1 MTEAAMRAVARAT
14 GAALIL
20 LVVVLGTDRLLKP
33 ADLSMALLAGLA
45 LIAAAA
51 FAAHILLSLRRVP
64 NDRQVARYVEEQCPE
79 LEDRLASATDVA
91 GGSRSAF
98 RDLMLSDAAARARE
112 VNLDRVIA
120 GRDIR
125 RSVVRG
131 VGAVAALLIM
141 LALGMGSVG
150 RIVRSAW
157 LYAFPYAAT
166 LEVEPGDTRVIT
178 GETLHVRAKLTETFG
193 VPARTLP
200 VLIMV
205 NGGGAKQVVEMR
217 QERGVYHV
225 EIPSVDESFTYRV
238 RAATVVSDDFT
249 VTALSVPHVE
259 RIDVTYRYPAFT
271 GLEPRVETDSGDIY
285 APAGTEVA
293 LMVHAD
299 KPVRAGAIRL
309 ESGGSLELRR
319 VGDRRLAVSFEVRHD
334 DSYGVTLVDD
344 DALTN
349 PGDGEYFI
357 RTVFDRTPDIEIR
370 RPGGDREITLL
381 EEVVVEARAADDY
394 GIERF
399 ELVFSVVGRNEHA
412 IDLQRGSREPIISGA
427 HTIYAEDLGVSPGD
441 FISYYARAR
450 DTNASRYAR
459 ETRSDIFFLEVR
471 PFDQEFEEAR
481 SQSLSAM
488 DVGALGNLAKVQK
501 EIIVATWK
509 LDRQLAAE
517 RAVSDLTAV
526 ADVQAELR
534 QTAQR
539 VADRIIAR
547 GRESTPQ
554 TRGRRALEDEAM
566 AKAVEAMGVAETA
579 LLAHDTQIAIPPEM
593 EALNQL
599 LTAQAEVRRKQ
610 VALQQG
616 PRGAQLEADRAQED
630 LSELFD
636 RELRRDQKTNYEN
649 RSSAAE
655 AEAEKESDALRKVR
669 ELAERQEVLNRA
681 QQELAKQ
688 AENLEAQEF
697 ERALERL
704 TREQNVLRRNMEDLQ
719 RELHRIQQQ
728 GEVGQP
734 VWGRTDEIADRM
746 RRATSEL
753 RRRDLSQSARRGQ
766 EALERLRDL
775 EQQVGGESSS
785 GQHEA
790 LGQLQLEAQQLATA
804 QRHVASETRQSDAG
818 AAGRDARYR
827 LAGQEDGLADRV
839 EAFEGHI
846 EELLPRTANKVQQAL
861 TGAREELNRSA
872 LSDRMRELAD
882 RLRRTA
888 SLDATEDSQQE
899 VARIADAD
907 DEVASILEQVTEH
920 LRSASPRNAVN
931 QRLSQELQEA
941 QELRRSLNQ
950 ITQQLRQMAEA
961 SSNQSTEDVDSP
973 TAQDSRGGGAVVEPG
988 ADLQLSLD
996 GRPTPHQTKGG
1007 MAGHGELSELQAEL
1021 MRQFQ
1026 KLPELLERLRREHPM
1041 VEQGLEN
1048 LARHWFSGAAPGTEA
1063 FKQDYAAWESL
1074 RDDVQLALEQFE
1086 AARSREL
1093 TQQETDGRLNIGPS
1107 DRVPETYRRL
1117 VEQYY
1122 RSLATRRGEP

>member
-1 MTEAAMRAVARAT
+1 
-14 GAALIL
+14 
-20 LVVVLGTDRLLKP
+20 
-33 ADLSMALLAGLA
+33 
-45 LIAAAA
+45 
-51 FAAHILLSLRRVP
+51 
-64 NDRQVARYVEEQCPE
+64 
-79 LEDRLASATDVA
+79 
-91 GGSRSAF
+91 
-98 RDLMLSDAAARARE
+98 
-112 VNLDRVIA
+112 
-120 GRDIR
+120 
-125 RSVVRG
+125 
-131 VGAVAALLIM
+131 
-141 LALGMGSVG
+141 
-150 RIVRSAW
+150 
-157 LYAFPYAAT
+157 
-166 LEVEPGDTRVIT
+166 
-178 GETLHVRAKLTETFG
+178 
-193 VPARTLP
+193 
-200 VLIMV
+200 
-205 NGGGAKQVVEMR
+205 MR

-271 GLEPRVETDSGDIY
+271 GFEPRVETDSGDIY

-399 ELVFSVVGRNEHA
+399 ELGVQCRRS
-412 IDLQRGSREPIISGA
+412 QRTRHRPSTGSREPIISGA

-554 TRGRRALEDEAM
+554 TRGRRAPEDEAM

-616 PRGAQLEADRAQED
+616 PQGAQLEADRAKRIYRNC
-630 LSELFD
+630 STASFD
-636 RELRRDQKTNYEN
+636 AIRKRTMRIA
-649 RSSAAE
+649 SSAAE

-719 RELHRIQQQ
+719 RELQRMQQQ

-785 GQHEA
+785 GQH
-790 LGQLQLEAQQLATA
+790 
-804 QRHVASETRQSDAG
+804 
-818 AAGRDARYR
+818 
-827 LAGQEDGLADRV
+827 
-839 EAFEGHI
+839 
-846 EELLPRTANKVQQAL
+846 
-861 TGAREELNRSA
+861 
-872 LSDRMRELAD
+872 
-882 RLRRTA
+882 
-888 SLDATEDSQQE
+888 
-899 VARIADAD
+899 
-907 DEVASILEQVTEH
+907 
-920 LRSASPRNAVN
+920 
-931 QRLSQELQEA
+931 
-941 QELRRSLNQ
+941 
-950 ITQQLRQMAEA
+950 
-961 SSNQSTEDVDSP
+961 
-973 TAQDSRGGGAVVEPG
+973 
-988 ADLQLSLD
+988 
-996 GRPTPHQTKGG
+996 
-1007 MAGHGELSELQAEL
+1007 
-1021 MRQFQ
+1021 
-1026 KLPELLERLRREHPM
+1026 
-1041 VEQGLEN
+1041 
-1048 LARHWFSGAAPGTEA
+1048 
-1063 FKQDYAAWESL
+1063 
-1074 RDDVQLALEQFE
+1074 
-1086 AARSREL
+1086 
-1093 TQQETDGRLNIGPS
+1093 
-1107 DRVPETYRRL
+1107 
-1117 VEQYY
+1117 
-1122 RSLATRRGEP
+1122 